1 MKVAERGPCGT
12 AELSCGWRPL
22 PSRDPISELVVY
34 YSEVSCQEL
43 LVWAQAKLPASSYG
57 GTISPMSG
65 DAKPMAPQPHTNQPF
80 PEALGDLLRAQQAD
94 PIGIISLRALF
105 SQIEGYSY
113 DALRKMVRGEL
124 TLQPAAIEAM
134 AAALGVPPEYFLEY
148 RAWQLQEGLKRHPEL
163 ADKVY
168 DMLMAS
174 FELLDER
181 KGFMSPPVP
190 SRPRSRHR
198 KQRPAEA

>member
-1 MKVAERGPCGT
+1 MNESLDTHRTATDRPFAE
-12 AELSCGWRPL
+12 A
-22 PSRDPISELVVY
+22 
-34 YSEVSCQEL
+34 
-43 LVWAQAKLPASSYG
+43 
-57 GTISPMSG
+57 M
-65 DAKPMAPQPHTNQPF
+65 
-80 PEALGDLLRAQQAD
+80 GDLLRTQQAD

-134 AAALGVPPEYFLEY
+134 AAVLGVPPEYFLEY
-148 RAWQLQEGLKRHPEL
+148 RAWQLQEGLRRHPEL

-168 DMLMAS
+168 EMLMAS
-174 FELLDER
+174 FALLDER

-190 SRPRSRHR
+190 ARQGRRRRSAP
-198 KQRPAEA
+198 PAEA